1 MASTFKTFGNG
12 DIQNTRTLL
21 HESIP
26 ITGSIVSGTYLPA
39 HPVEGNIKN
48 YSHNMFQSV
57 YDYPYLSSSANH
69 LFDISLGYSS
79 QSPVSSSANKHNA
92 KKINIYNTFAQQL
105 VGYEATGSSKIIKRF
120 DSDGDETTTNDKIN
134 EAYFLTFSRLL
145 VKDEIKK
152 GSFKL
157 DLGVSGTYEKAF
169 RQRIRIDDAHAA
181 GADGNFKINSPA
193 GEYAILRA
201 RNLAANPI
209 NHNSGNADKNGVNV
223 GLIYYQ
229 AGVVVL
235 TASIF
240 QTGSGGLLSSSA
252 AVAGRGVELVQS
264 GTAANAGPDIQPHL
278 TGTTI
283 SGASDALRH
292 RIYNLQFNNTTELH
306 STLYFCRVNNTDF
319 NYSTNPTYVS
329 SSKVVVKENAA
340 DQPVSYVTT
349 VGLYGANNEL
359 LAVGKLSEPL
369 KKTPNNEMTL
379 RVRLDY

>member
-26 ITGSIVSGTYLPA
+26 ITGSIISGTYLPA
-39 HPVEGNIKN
+39 YPVEGNIKN

-79 QSPVSSSANKHNA
+79 QSPVSASTNKHNA

-120 DSDGDETTTNDKIN
+120 DKDGDETTTTDKIN
-134 EAYFLTFSRLL
+134 EAYFITFSRLL

-157 DLGVSGTYEKAF
+157 DLGVNGLYERA
-169 RQRIRIDDAHAA
+169 
-181 GADGNFKINSPA
+181 A

-201 RNLAANPI
+201 RNLEGNPI

-229 AGVVVL
+229 AGIAVL

-240 QTGSGGLLSSSA
+240 QTGSGGLLSASA
-252 AVAGRGVELVQS
+252 AVTGRGVELVQS

-329 SSKVVVKENAA
+329 SSKVVVKENAV
-340 DQPVSYVTT
+340 DNPVSYVTT

>member
-1 MASTFKTFGNG
+1 
-12 DIQNTRTLL
+12 
-21 HESIP
+21 
-26 ITGSIVSGTYLPA
+26 
-39 HPVEGNIKN
+39 
-48 YSHNMFQSV
+48 MFQSV

-69 LFDISLGYSS
+69 IFDISLGYSS
-79 QSPVSSSANKHNA
+79 QSPVSSSSNKHNA

-105 VGYEATGSSKIIKRF
+105 VGYEATGSSKKIKRF
-120 DSDGDETTTNDKIN
+120 DKDGDETTTTDKID

-145 VKDEIKK
+145 TKDEIKK

-157 DLGVSGTYEKAF
+157 DLGVSGNFWKPFRKA
-169 RQRIRIDDAHAA
+169 RIRIDDAHAA

-193 GEYAILRA
+193 GEYAILKA
-201 RNLAANPI
+201 RNLTTNDGGAGGPI
-209 NHNSGNADKNGVNV
+209 NHNSGNSDKNGVSV

-229 AGVVVL
+229 AGIVVL

-240 QTGSGGLLSSSA
+240 QAAGLGLLSAS
-252 AVAGRGVELVQS
+252 VADASVGPNLVAS
-264 GTAANAGPDIQPHL
+264 GTAANAGPHMKAHL
-278 TGTTI
+278 TGTTV
-283 SGASDALRH
+283 SGASDAFRNRL
-292 RIYNLQFNNTTELH
+292 YNVQFNNTTELH

-329 SSKVVVKENAA
+329 SSKVVVKEAA
-340 DQPVSYVTT
+340 LDQSVSYITS

-369 KKTPNNEMTL
+369 KKTPNNELTL